1 MLKENFNDLIAF
13 LMVARERSF
22 TKAAAQLG
30 VSQSALSHAIRGL
43 EERLAL
49 RLLTRTTRSVA
60 PTEAGERLLNSIGPR
75 LAEIESE
82 LNALGEMRD
91 RPAGNIRIT
100 AGEHAVD
107 AVLWPVLR
115 TFLVDYPDINV
126 EITVDNSL
134 TDIVAGRFD
143 AGIRLGEQVA
153 KDMVAVRIGPA
164 MRMVPVASPDYFA
177 RYGLPATPQALQN
190 HRCINMRLPTLGG
203 LYAWEFARDGR
214 EIKVRVEG
222 QLTFNSLRQR
232 IDAAQLGLGIAFVP
246 EDTVAEPLAER
257 YAPDS
262 HWLPEQPAAAARVQA
277 WLSKAAGEVRYGPAS
292 CRLIAQ
298 FAVPEDYQAARAVS
312 DRFLPQMEQHLSERD
327 YLATEQP
334 TIADLACHSYVAV
347 AAEGGISLA
356 PYPAIRRWAARIV
369 ALPGFFAM
377 PALPEPAA
385 S

>member
-1 MLKENFNDLIAF
+1 MLKENVNDLIAF

-75 LAEIESE
+75 FAEIENA

-115 TFLVDYPDINV
+115 TFLIDYPDINV

-134 TDIVAGRFD
+134 ADIVAGRFD

-153 KDMVAVRIGPA
+153 KDMIAVRIGPD
-164 MRMVPVASPDYFA
+164 MRMVAVASPAYFA
-177 RYGLPATPQALQN
+177 RHGLPATPQALQN

-246 EDTVAEPLAER
+246 EDSVAEPLA
-257 YAPDS
+257 D
-262 HWLPEQPAAAARVQA
+262 
-277 WLSKAAGEVRYGPAS
+277 G
-292 CRLIAQ
+292 RLQMTLDDWCPPFPGYYLYYPSRRQHTTA
-298 FAVPEDYQAARAVS
+298 FALLIEA
-312 DRFLPQMEQHLSERD
+312 L
-327 YLATEQP
+327 
-334 TIADLACHSYVAV
+334 
-347 AAEGGISLA
+347 
-356 PYPAIRRWAARIV
+356 RRGA
-369 ALPGFFAM
+369 
-377 PALPEPAA
+377 
-385 S
+385 